1 MTSKARITKEK
12 IDKSDFIKI
21 KNFHA
26 TKDII
31 NKVKENLQ
39 NSRKDLE
46 IIYLIRDL
54 YLEYVKNSYNSKITR
69 NPIL

>member
-1 MTSKARITKEK
+1 MTSKAQIKRKKK
-12 IDKSDFIKI
+12 IDKSHLIKI

-39 NSRKDLE
+39 SSRKYLE

-54 YLEYVKNSYNSKITR
+54 YLDYVKNAYNSKR